1 MSKTSSKIIHQI
13 SAPNLRFAGYNGFT
27 LVDGIHGSSNPF
39 DGRWAGY
46 TGAGLNAVIDLGK
59 LQIIKNIGFDFLE
72 EKGLSIYLPLNV
84 VVEISDDNRNFIR
97 LISYSQAEL
106 SQMKAGNIV
115 KVYKELSP
123 ISMRYIRIIATNQS
137 PSVDDDG
144 KTYTLIDEI
153 SAN

>member
-1 MSKTSSKIIHQI
+1 
-13 SAPNLRFAGYNGFT
+13 
-27 LVDGIHGSSNPF
+27 
-39 DGRWAGY
+39 
-46 TGAGLNAVIDLGK
+46 
-59 LQIIKNIGFDFLE
+59 
-72 EKGLSIYLPLNV
+72 
-84 VVEISDDNRNFIR
+84 

-137 PSVDDDG
+137 PSIDDDG